1 MGRLS
6 VNLSSFC
13 TSCTLIQKEIDGKAG
28 VQQKERIGVQEE
40 CTSVREC
47 HRNDFLKK
55 GWKSYSTTLAN
66 ST

>member
-28 VQQKERIGVQEE
+28 VQQKECNGVHEE
-40 CTSVREC
+40 CTRAREC

-55 GWKSYSTTLAN
+55 AWKSYSTVLAN